1 MVSHFI
7 NSKVKYGCIEIGS
20 IIVSPDASKAELSQY
35 VNAHLDPILT
45 HQAFFKKLERKFGV
59 AEKLPAAI
67 KPH

>member
-1 MVSHFI
+1 MVALKLVVLLLVLMQARLS
-7 NSKVKYGCIEIGS
+7 SVK
-20 IIVSPDASKAELSQY
+20 Y